1 MKVDPY
7 CVRLNKC
14 GLFDRALLQGVK
26 CVHHMTTKIKKKLF
40 VPWKHP
46 LSAPAKK
53 IKAVPSAR
61 KIMGVSF
68 WVHKGVPVVTLNA
81 ERYCG
86 TLEKSWQA
94 IDCKR
99 TWLLCQDT
107 TMTMQ
112 AQLGGYGPSSVR
124 PCLDLAPTYVH
135 LLGPLKKP
143 LAGKQLATDAD
154 MK

>member
-1 MKVDPY
+1 
-7 CVRLNKC
+7 
-14 GLFDRALLQGVK
+14 VK
-26 CVHHMTTKIKKKLF
+26 RVHHVTHKIKKKIL

-61 KIMGVSF
+61 KIMGAGF
-68 WVHKGVPVVTLNA
+68 WVHKGVPVVTLTA

-86 TLEKSWQA
+86 SLETSRQA

-99 TWLLCQDT
+99 TWSLCQDI
-107 TMTMQ
+107 TMKMQ
-112 AQLGGYGPSSVR
+112 AQMGGYGPSSVR

-135 LLGPLKKP
+135 LFGPVKKP
-143 LAGKQLATDAD
+143 LSGKQLGTDAD